1 MASTDTIDSGRRS
14 GLLVRVRRWATA
26 SRIAFILAMAAAV
39 SGIATYAAFS
49 NGLTDPEDRS
59 VLYLLLL
66 DLILLLLLGAIIAR
80 RFVGVWA
87 ARRSGLAGAKLHGR
101 LVALFSLVAITPT
114 IIVGVFSALYL
125 DLGQG
130 WFSDRVRG
138 VLENSRSIAET
149 YTEEHRRAIRGDVL
163 AMANDLNNQASILSD
178 NNPVFERVVSGQ
190 AALRNL
196 FEAVVFNGN
205 GEVLARANFG
215 VGLGIDRL
223 PMSALQEADTGEVVI
238 LTGGADDR
246 VRALVRLERFFDTY
260 LYVSRFIDPQVVA
273 QAEEAITE
281 YKNIEAER
289 RQFHI
294 AFTGIFI
301 AVSLWILLIAVL
313 VGLWMATR
321 IVQPVSG
328 LVMAAEKVREGNL
341 AIRVA
346 EDDTDDEIS
355 TLSRAFNRMASQ
367 LQEQRIELVAAN
379 HQLDERRR
387 FTEAVLGGVTAGV
400 LGLDE
405 AGVIN
410 LPNRSALRM
419 LAAEEEDLVQRPL
432 GEAIPELSDLFE
444 EARARPEK
452 VAQDQV
458 TIVRGG
464 RARTLMVRISGDHSG
479 EYVTGFVVTFDDITQ
494 LVTAQRTAA
503 WADVA
508 RRIAHEIKN
517 PLTPIQLSAERLRRR
532 YAKDKAGGGDEETRK
547 VFDKCTDTIVR
558 HVGDIRRMVDEF
570 SAFARMPAPVFHE
583 ENLGDVVRQSV
594 FSQEFAFP
602 RMQFSVVSED
612 EGITLVCDSR
622 LLGQALTNVVKN
634 AMESIEEKGK
644 LGEEQVSVNIAAN
657 EDEVTISIADTG
669 VGLPPEM
676 KDRLTEPYITTR
688 AKGTGLG
695 LAISRKIVEEH
706 GGELVLEDRPGGGAV
721 VRMVFSRAA
730 LAEIMEKR
738 GTDAA
743 EASMVAQ

>member
-1 MASTDTIDSGRRS
+1 MASTDTIDPAKRS
-14 GLLVRVRRWATA
+14 GLLIRVQRWATA
-26 SRIAFILAMAAAV
+26 SRIAFILAVAAAI
-39 SGIATYAAFS
+39 SGIATYIAFS

-59 VLYLLLL
+59 VLYLLLV

-163 AMANDLNNQASILSD
+163 AMANDLNNQATILSD
-178 NNPVFERVVSGQ
+178 NNTVFERVVSGQ

-196 FEAVVFNGN
+196 FEAVVFNGS

-419 LAAEEEDLVQRPL
+419 LAANEKDLVQREL
-432 GEAIPELSDLFE
+432 GDAIPELSDLFE

-464 RARTLMVRISGDHSG
+464 RARNLMVRISGDHSG

-532 YAKDKAGGGDEETRK
+532 YARDKVGDDEQTRR

-583 ENLGDVVRQSV
+583 ENLTDVVRRSV

-602 RMQFSVVSED
+602 NMQFSVVSED

-622 LLGQALTNVVKN
+622 LLGQALTNIVKN
-634 AMESIEEKGK
+634 AMESIEEKEK
-644 LGEEQVSVNIAAN
+644 MGEEKVSVEIAAD
-657 EDEVTISIADTG
+657 EDEVSISIADTG
-669 VGLPPEM
+669 VGLPSDM

-721 VRMVFSRAA
+721 VRMAFSRAA

-738 GTDAA
+738 GGA
-743 EASMVAQ
+743 ETSMVAQ

>member
-1 MASTDTIDSGRRS
+1 MASTHSIDAGNRPGFLARI
-14 GLLVRVRRWATA
+14 RQWATA
-26 SRIAFILAMAAAV
+26 SRLAFILAMAAAV
-39 SGIATYAAFS
+39 SGIATYAAFTD
-49 NGLTDPEDRS
+49 GMTDPEDRS
-59 VLYLLLL
+59 VLYLLLT

-114 IIVGVFSALYL
+114 IIVGVFSAIYL
-125 DLGQG
+125 DMGQG

-163 AMANDLNNQASILSD
+163 AMANDLNNQAAILTD
-178 NNPVFERVVSGQ
+178 NNAVFERVVSGQ

-205 GEVLARANFG
+205 GQVLARANFG

-313 VGLWMATR
+313 VGLWMATK

-328 LVMAAEKVREGNL
+328 LVMAAEKVRQGNL

-346 EDDTDDEIS
+346 ESDGDDEIS

-419 LAAEEEDLVQRPL
+419 LATEERDLVQRAIQ
-432 GEAIPELSDLFE
+432 EAIPELADLFE

-464 RARTLMVRISGDHSG
+464 RARNLMVRISGDHPG
-479 EYVTGFVVTFDDITQ
+479 DYVTGFVVTFDDITQ

-532 YAKDKAGGGDEETRK
+532 YARDKSGADAETRK

-570 SAFARMPAPVFHE
+570 SAFARMPAPVFHK
-583 ENLGDVVRQSV
+583 ENLTEVVRQSV

-602 RMQFSVVSED
+602 SIQFRVNTQDED
-612 EGITLVCDSR
+612 ITLVCDSR
-622 LLGQALTNVVKN
+622 LLGQALTNIVKN
-634 AMESIEEKGK
+634 AMESIEAK
-644 LGEEQVSVNIAAN
+644 EEQGDEEVVVDIAAD
-657 EDEVTISIADTG
+657 EDDVSISISDTG
-669 VGLPPEM
+669 VGLPSDM

-706 GGELVLEDRPGGGAV
+706 GGELSLDDRDGGGAV
-721 VRMVFSRAA
+721 VRMVFSRSA
-730 LAEIMEKR
+730 LAEIAER
-738 GTDAA
+738 SGGSEAA
-743 EASMVAQ
+743 EQSMVAE